1 MYVCSVVKYLI
12 STLVLLIFCRLQST
26 GVSSMERVQTRQSSL
41 SMPVPNL
48 AYVLVDV
55 IVHIYAMPPLE
66 KATKDGCPWLY
77 QTLHLKLMTR

>member
-12 STLVLLIFCRLQST
+12 STPVLFIFCRLQSS
-26 GVSSMERVQTRQSSL
+26 GVSSMERVQTRESSL

-55 IVHIYAMPPLE
+55 IVHIYAMPPFE
-66 KATKDGCPWLY
+66 KPLKMVAPGYTKRY
-77 QTLHLKLMTR
+77 I